1 MVTGEKLARFVDS
14 KLTQAAHRNEHGGG
28 NLQEPCTNITIVC
41 GDRFCNEFARR
52 GIRMLDLAAE
62 NRPLLRL
69 ASESRDPES
78 AKGPVDRFESF
89 FIDMNYQW

>member
-1 MVTGEKLARFVDS
+1 
-14 KLTQAAHRNEHGGG
+14 
-28 NLQEPCTNITIVC
+28 
-41 GDRFCNEFARR
+41 
-52 GIRMLDLAAE
+52 MLDLAAE